1 MEASREDQNRIKGAI
16 KGGSREDQEGIKGGS
31 REDPGRIQG
40 RKEDK
45 VRLGRMMEGYRDE
58 ERRYSRVGGMVGLGV
73 Q

>member
-1 MEASREDQNRIKGAI
+1 MEASREDQNRIKGA
-16 KGGSREDQEGIKGGS
+16 IKGGS

-58 ERRYSRVGGMVGLGV
+58 ERRYSRVGAGGMVGLGV